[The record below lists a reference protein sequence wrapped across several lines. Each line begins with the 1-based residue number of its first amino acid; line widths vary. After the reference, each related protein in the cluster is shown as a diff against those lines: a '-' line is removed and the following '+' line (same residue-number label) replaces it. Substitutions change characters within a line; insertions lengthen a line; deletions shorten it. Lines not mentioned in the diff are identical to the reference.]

1 MLFRSYQNN
10 SVVITEEEAINIA
23 KNKEQ
28 ELSPYEITKIT
39 SNLSIEKMNAFI
51 YQLENDKY
59 NVTGTME
66 DETYYKTENIT
77 RKVWKIKVEHDAE
90 WKDYMEHNQYVK
102 ECMDK
107 YY

>member
-1 MLFRSYQNN
+1 
-10 SVVITEEEAINIA
+10 
-23 KNKEQ
+23 
-28 ELSPYEITKIT
+28 
-39 SNLSIEKMNAFI
+39 MNAFI

-107 YY
+107 YYYVDATTGEIIGGNQAYFER